1 MSLPTAFIIH
11 GWFDSAHRTW
21 VKSLVAAFLENQNT
35 NVVAVDW
42 NRLALQ
48 EYTLAAENTRDV
60 GEYLG
65 EFISKLYDLGLSLDD
80 VTLVGHSMGEWL

>member
-1 MSLPTAFIIH
+1 M
-11 GWFDSAHRTW
+11 
-21 VKSLVAAFLENQNT
+21 
-35 NVVAVDW
+35 AVDW

-65 EFISKLYDLGLSLDD
+65 EFIKTLCKLGIPLDKI
-80 VTLVGHSMGEWL
+80 TLVGHRYVIFRVELYGKIVIYYCTLLVWVRAW